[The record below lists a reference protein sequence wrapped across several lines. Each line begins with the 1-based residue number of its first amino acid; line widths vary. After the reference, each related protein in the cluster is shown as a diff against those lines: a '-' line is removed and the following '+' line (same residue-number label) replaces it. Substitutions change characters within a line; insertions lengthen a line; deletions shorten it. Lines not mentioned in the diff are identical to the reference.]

1 MPRFEKGSKEAKEW
15 AQKMREARMKK
26 MKGGMIEEGSD
37 DELAAITA
45 NMTMEDKSP
54 SRDRPSGVKKELM
67 KPKIIRK
74 GDSTEA
80 QPKTTGKR
88 QAESQ
93 GKNEEKG
100 KGMKKGRK
108 PKNIVMGGYL
118 QPGEMPPAAGLD
130 PTNDVPEYIKQ
141 PDGTDVP
148 IDGYGMM
155 CKCHKCKMCG
165 GALITNPDNQYVP
178 MLQAGL
184 QKSRFDSGEIVG
196 GKTSSKK
203 IGRAFSKAGDKL
215 TTGFAKAG
223 MAVNPMTYAIKNKG
237 TRDLMIQSGEFT
249 NDYAL
254 PAVTTAGLPLYY
266 GAAGTAGM
274 MLGGP
279 LGAIAA
285 TKGADML
292 WQEMVV
298 KKGADPR
305 ERQKSK
311 TLELISGEVGKLG
324 ASQLKAGMSGPKT
337 SGPKSGGTS
346 QTGKGMRK
354 KKKKLIIFD

>member
-15 AQKMREARMKK
+15 AQKMREARMKGTGNRTSK
-26 MKGGMIEEGSD
+26 GDTSSQKVGIEPTTTPNPLIPVSKRKKPLTPSQQTEVVIDERDANRRIAQQHIIGPSGGM
-37 DELAAITA
+37 
-45 NMTMEDKSP
+45 
-54 SRDRPSGVKKELM
+54 
-67 KPKIIRK
+67 
-74 GDSTEA
+74 
-80 QPKTTGKR
+80 
-88 QAESQ
+88 
-93 GKNEEKG
+93 
-100 KGMKKGRK
+100 GRK

-118 QPGEMPPAAGLD
+118 QTGEMPPAAGPD
-130 PTNDVPEYIKQ
+130 PTNDVPEYIQ
-141 PDGTDVP
+141 ELSGQDVS

-165 GALITNPDNQYVP
+165 GALITNPDDQYVP

-311 TLELISGEVGKLG
+311 SLELISGEVGKLG

-337 SGPKSGGTS
+337 AGPKSGGTS
-346 QTGKGMRK
+346 QAGKGMRK
-354 KKKKLIIFD
+354 KKKKLIILD